1 MSWPETLCLLG
12 PVAFP
17 HPPGDALCDT
27 WLTPGQRLAHQGVII
42 VFLPFSPLAGMAFP
56 VPSLGRFLGFRAGK
70 TWSLVLSWD
79 GAGGGEGGASHPGG
93 GIRKEPRSCQE
104 LGTGWEQGTRSSG
117 GGGLGRAAEERGIS
131 MGARRL
137 AVGTREE

>member
-1 MSWPETLCLLG
+1 
-12 PVAFP
+12 
-17 HPPGDALCDT
+17 
-27 WLTPGQRLAHQGVII
+27 
-42 VFLPFSPLAGMAFP
+42 MAFP

-117 GGGLGRAAEERGIS
+117 GGVWEGLLRNVAFPWELGGWLLAPGRNEEDGRG
-131 MGARRL
+131 L
-137 AVGTREE
+137 W